1 MRSAFPGLALPPV
14 AGVTW
19 FATSAMQTETTPAQK
34 PRVLIVEDDL
44 ELAQIYEHL
53 LGGFQYEVSI
63 ATDGVLAL
71 KRILAEDVDA
81 VLCDLRMPELDGD
94 LFYSAVERAKP
105 YLCSRFIFI
114 TGAAEDPK
122 YQSFLNQVKSP
133 VLRKPVHPGQLL
145 EELRRLL
152 AGRS

>member
-1 MRSAFPGLALPPV
+1 M
-14 AGVTW
+14 
-19 FATSAMQTETTPAQK
+19 
-34 PRVLIVEDDL
+34 LIVEDDL

-71 KRILAEDVDA
+71 KRILAQDVDA

-94 LFYSAVERAKP
+94 LFYNAIERTKP
-105 YLCSRFIFI
+105 HLCSRFIFI

-122 YQSFLNQVKSP
+122 YQAFLKQVKAP
-133 VLRKPVHPGQLL
+133 VLRKPVHPAQLL

-152 AGRS
+152 SAQN